1 MHRVFVFPTANEV
14 GLEIAQALHKSNK
27 IALLGGSS
35 YDVTFDP
42 SRLLLKEFVH
52 CPGYDEPDF
61 EPRFKELIA
70 RHKIDLVF
78 PAWDPLV
85 AIFSRWSMD
94 GVRFVTPNAQT
105 ARTVMSKRETYA
117 ALRGEVPV
125 PKCFEA
131 HDKLAFPVFAKPDRS
146 SGSKD
151 IHLIENQTESEAAFR
166 KGLLVCEYLPG
177 NEYTVDCLND
187 LSGNL
192 LVAHPRLRGRTG
204 MGIALSSRHGGE
216 TLGEHCRNIAK
227 TLRIEGPWF
236 AQFKEDANGRPTL
249 LEVNTRIAGSSGLTR
264 LSGANLPLM
273 SVFMYMGHP
282 VRVPT
287 LKSDLLVSRYL
298 HNQVEGV
305 AFDWVVWDLDD
316 TLVRKDG
323 KADPDSV
330 ACLIDCHNRGKRQ
343 LLVTKNP
350 APKETMQR
358 LGIPSLFE
366 EVIQT
371 SRKVDAILAAIESY
385 GIEIDACIVVNDS
398 YTELFELQERARRLR
413 SITPDALSVLGRE
426 GLA

>member
-14 GLEIAQALHKSNK
+14 GLEIVQALHKSNK
-27 IALLGGSS
+27 ISLLGGSS

-42 SRLLLKEFVH
+42 SRLLLKEFMH

-61 EPRFKELIA
+61 EARFKDLIL

-85 AIFSRWSMD
+85 AIFSRWRMD
-94 GVRFVTPNAQT
+94 GVRFITPNAQT
-105 ARTVMSKRETYA
+105 AHTVMSKRETYA
-117 ALRGEVPV
+117 ALRGIVPL

-131 HDKLAFPVFAKPDRS
+131 GDALLFPVFAKPDRS

-151 IHLIENQTESEAAFR
+151 IRLVENQTEAKAAFR
-166 KGLLVCEYLPG
+166 KGLLVSEYLPG
-177 NEYTVDCLND
+177 KEYTVDCLND
-187 LSGNL
+187 LNGNL

-204 MGIALSSRHGGE
+204 MGIALSSRHSGAALE
-216 TLGEHCRNIAK
+216 EHCLNIAK
-227 TLRIEGPWF
+227 ALRIEGPWF
-236 AQFKEDANGRPTL
+236 AQFKENLNGQPTL
-249 LEVNTRIAGSSGLTR
+249 LEVNTRIAGSSGFTR
-264 LSGANLPLM
+264 LSGANLPLI
-273 SVFMYMGHP
+273 SVFMYLGHP
-282 VRVPT
+282 VRAPRI
-287 LKSDLLVSRYL
+287 KSGLLVNRCLYS
-298 HNQVEGV
+298 QVEGV

-330 ACLIDCHNRGKRQ
+330 ACLLDCHNRGKRQ

-358 LGIPSLFE
+358 LGIPNLFE

-371 SRKVDAILAAIESY
+371 SRKVDAILATIEAY
-385 GIEIDACIVVNDS
+385 QIEIDACIVVNDS
-398 YTELFELQERARRLR
+398 YTELFELQERAPRLR
-413 SITPDALSVLGRE
+413 SVTPDALSVLGRE